1 MGYNPVDPV
10 LVRTLN
16 DRRKSMPQPQLV
28 SGSVWWGLR
37 VEHTQDHR
45 QWRWFGNTHGFDRVF
60 LWIYTE
66 VARFFRL
73 LRQEEGYAVDGHSAE
88 VPEHQ
93 GTFQASG
100 YSRGHSTPM
109 AVERRRAHVAQTSR
123 RCVRYDME
131 HVDRFIHQ
139 STSVLS
145 GAPERL
151 PPIGCVGRWLL
162 AQPICKRLR
171 IEPDR
176 A

>member
-16 DRRKSMPQPQLV
+16 DRRKSMPQPAGFRAPFGGACELNI
-28 SGSVWWGLR
+28 R
-37 VEHTQDHR
+37 RITAN
-45 QWRWFGNTHGFDRVF
+45 WRWFGNTHGFDRVF

-73 LRQEEGYAVDGHSAE
+73 LRQEEGYAVDGYSAE

-131 HVDRFIHQ
+131 NVDRFIHE
-139 STSVLS
+139 STSILS

-151 PPIGCVGRWLL
+151 PPTGRVGRWLL